1 MRTLIIGLALA
12 LAMLIGIAVAGEEGL
27 PWVSFDDALETA
39 ADEGK
44 PFMVDFYT
52 DWCHW
57 CKVMDSK
64 TFSNE
69 AVAPLLT
76 EEFLISRVHAEDGNA
91 EVHYRGKKYSNVEFT
106 RAMNITGFPSVAF
119 FDSDAN
125 PITVIPG
132 YIEADTFKYI
142 LSYVR
147 EGCYKQKMS
156 FQEFMKR
163 KGECDE
169 TK

>member
-1 MRTLIIGLALA
+1 MKTLIIALA
-12 LAMLIGIAVAGEEGL
+12 LATATLAGIAVAGEEG
-27 PWVSFDDALETA
+27 PTWVSFDEALQTA

-57 CKVMDSK
+57 CKVMDTK

-69 AVAPLLT
+69 AVAAVLT
-76 EEFLISRVHAEDGNA
+76 EEFVTARIHAEDGNT
-91 EVHYRGKKYSNVEFT
+91 EVHYRGKTYSNVEFT

-142 LSYVR
+142 LSFVR
-147 EGCYKQKMS
+147 KGCYKQKMS